1 MKMKYFLLSVFSVC
15 VVAFVFACANGS
27 GGGKPSNNQGGDK
40 PSVETDIKG
49 VWATKEFQSQ
59 KGGKA
64 RALLAF
70 DETHAYHADEHD
82 GVLDKKGFKM
92 SYTFVGGN
100 LSIPSVEKMMTFSVA
115 KDEITVHP
123 AKGSPYKMY
132 RVEKPTLD
140 ELKAIC
146 K

>member
-1 MKMKYFLLSVFSVC
+1 MKIKYFLLSVLSVC
-15 VVAFVFACANGS
+15 VLAFIFSCGNAS
-27 GGGKPSNNQGGDK
+27 GGKPSEGT
-40 PSVETDIKG
+40 PSTEIDIKG
-49 VWATKEFQSQ
+49 VWATKEFDS
-59 KGGKA
+59 KNGGKA

-70 DETHAYHADEHD
+70 DETYAYHVDEKN
-82 GVLDKKGFKM
+82 GVLEKKGYRL
-92 SYTFVGGN
+92 SYTFKDGK

-123 AKGSPYKMY
+123 TKGSPYKMY

-146 K
+146 Q